1 MNDKTYPENELAELY
16 LQRWKIKLDFR
27 SIKTQM
33 GMEMLRCR
41 TAKMVEK
48 EMKRGIYDTLILNG

>member
-1 MNDKTYPENELAELY
+1 LNDKTYPENELAELY